1 MKRPFI
7 LVAVLAAGLILG
19 AALMG
24 AMKLPGLFGRG
35 PDPETIATASL
46 QSVREQARLTPF
58 VARYVAVVTSTQS
71 RFGLDAQKTMILPG
85 TVRYEVDLAKLQRDD
100 LDWDAATNTLN
111 VTLPPVEIAGPEI
124 DLNQV
129 QEYSGGGVLMS
140 LTNAEAALDA
150 ANRQRGTQ
158 SLLEQARA
166 QTPMRLARNAART
179 AVERSFAM
187 PLRAAGIEAKVVA
200 RFAGEAGTRDPSQL
214 DRSRRIEDVL
224 EESKAK
230 T

>member
-1 MKRPFI
+1 MKRPVI

-19 AALMG
+19 ALLMS
-24 AMKLPGLFGRG
+24 AVKLPNFFGRG

-71 RFGLDAQKTMILPG
+71 RFGLNAQKTMILPG
-85 TVRYEVDLAKLQRDD
+85 TVRYELDLAKLQRDD
-100 LDWDAATNTLN
+100 LDWDEATKTLN

-124 DLNQV
+124 DLAQV

-140 LTNAEAALDA
+140 LTNAEAALDS
-150 ANRQRGTQ
+150 ANQQRGTQ

-166 QTPMRLARNAART
+166 PTPMRLARNAARA

-187 PLRAAGIEAKVVA
+187 PLRAAGVEAQVVA
-200 RFAGEAGTRDPSQL
+200 RFPDEAGARDPSQL
-214 DRSRRIEDVL
+214 DRSRRIEEVL
-224 EESKAK
+224 EESNAK
-230 T
+230 S